1 MAEDNKPFIE
11 EVKDYIKVEVDI
23 LKISLLEK
31 ISKLMTFVI
40 GIVLAAIMATVAIAY
55 FSVMLFN
62 LFNQMTDS
70 VFWATIIM
78 IVLFIALS
86 IMIIAFSERLFLNF
100 FIKKVYKLLFQSD
113 DNLTDMAAD
122 NEKKH
127 NNNTDR
133 KSTRLNSVTDQSR
146 MPSSA

>member
-1 MAEDNKPFIE
+1 MAENNKPFIE

-31 ISKLMTFVI
+31 VSKLMTFVI

-113 DNLTDMAAD
+113 DNLTDTTVD

-127 NNNTDR
+127 NNNIP
-133 KSTRLNSVTDQSR
+133 QQ
-146 MPSSA
+146 

>member
-11 EVKDYIKVEVDI
+11 EVKDYIKVEIDI
-23 LKISLLEK
+23 LKINLLEK

-62 LFNQMTDS
+62 LFNQITNS

-100 FIKKVYKLLFQSD
+100 FIKKVYKLLFQSN
-113 DNLTDMAAD
+113 DNLIDKTAD

-127 NNNTDR
+127 NNNT
-133 KSTRLNSVTDQSR
+133 SQQ
-146 MPSSA
+146 

>member
-11 EVKDYIKVEVDI
+11 EVKDYIKVEIDI
-23 LKISLLEK
+23 LKINLLEK

-55 FSVMLFN
+55 FSVMRFN

-100 FIKKVYKLLFQSD
+100 FIKKVYKLLFQSN
-113 DNLTDMAAD
+113 DNLTDKTTD
-122 NEKKH
+122 TEKNH
-127 NNNTDR
+127 NNNT
-133 KSTRLNSVTDQSR
+133 LQQ
-146 MPSSA
+146 

>member
-31 ISKLMTFVI
+31 VSKLMTFVI

-113 DNLTDMAAD
+113 DNLTDTTAD

-127 NNNTDR
+127 NNNIP
-133 KSTRLNSVTDQSR
+133 QQ
-146 MPSSA
+146 

>member
-31 ISKLMTFVI
+31 VSKLMTFVI

-100 FIKKVYKLLFQSD
+100 FIKKVYKLLFQSN
-113 DNLTDMAAD
+113 DNLTDKTTD
-122 NEKKH
+122 DGKNH
-127 NNNTDR
+127 NNNT
-133 KSTRLNSVTDQSR
+133 LQQ
-146 MPSSA
+146 

>member
-23 LKISLLEK
+23 LKINLLEK

-62 LFNQMTDS
+62 LFNQITDS

-100 FIKKVYKLLFQSD
+100 FIKKVYKLLFQSN
-113 DNLTDMAAD
+113 DNLIDKTAD

-127 NNNTDR
+127 NNNT
-133 KSTRLNSVTDQSR
+133 SQQ
-146 MPSSA
+146 

>member
-11 EVKDYIKVEVDI
+11 EVKDYIKVEIDI
-23 LKISLLEK
+23 LKINLLEK

-113 DNLTDMAAD
+113 DNLTDKTAD
-122 NEKKH
+122 NEKNH
-127 NNNTDR
+127 NNNT
-133 KSTRLNSVTDQSR
+133 LQQ
-146 MPSSA
+146 

>member
-11 EVKDYIKVEVDI
+11 EVKDYIKVEIDI
-23 LKISLLEK
+23 LKINLLEK

-62 LFNQMTDS
+62 LFNQITDS

-113 DNLTDMAAD
+113 DNLTDKTAD
-122 NEKKH
+122 NEKNH
-127 NNNTDR
+127 NNNT
-133 KSTRLNSVTDQSR
+133 LQQ
-146 MPSSA
+146 

>member
-11 EVKDYIKVEVDI
+11 EVKDYIKVEIDI

-62 LFNQMTDS
+62 LFNQITDS

-100 FIKKVYKLLFQSD
+100 FIKKVYKLLFQSN
-113 DNLTDMAAD
+113 DNLIDKTAD

-127 NNNTDR
+127 NNNT
-133 KSTRLNSVTDQSR
+133 SQQ
-146 MPSSA
+146 

>member
-11 EVKDYIKVEVDI
+11 EVKDYIKVEIDI
-23 LKISLLEK
+23 LKINLLEK

-62 LFNQMTDS
+62 LFNQITDS

-78 IVLFIALS
+78 IVLFIAMS

-100 FIKKVYKLLFQSD
+100 FIKKVYKLHFQSPD
-113 DNLTDMAAD
+113 TLLDKTAA

-127 NNNTDR
+127 NNNT
-133 KSTRLNSVTDQSR
+133 SQQ
-146 MPSSA
+146 

>member
-11 EVKDYIKVEVDI
+11 EVKDYIKVEIDI
-23 LKISLLEK
+23 LKINLLEK

-100 FIKKVYKLLFQSD
+100 FIKKVYKLLFQSN
-113 DNLTDMAAD
+113 DNLTDKTAD
-122 NEKKH
+122 NEKNH
-127 NNNTDR
+127 NNNT
-133 KSTRLNSVTDQSR
+133 LQQ
-146 MPSSA
+146 

>member
-1 MAEDNKPFIE
+1 MVEDNKPFIE

-62 LFNQMTDS
+62 LFNQITDS

-127 NNNTDR
+127 NNNIP
-133 KSTRLNSVTDQSR
+133 QQ
-146 MPSSA
+146 

>member
-11 EVKDYIKVEVDI
+11 EVKDYIKVEIDI
-23 LKISLLEK
+23 LKINLLEK

-127 NNNTDR
+127 NNNI
-133 KSTRLNSVTDQSR
+133 SQQ
-146 MPSSA
+146 

>member
-11 EVKDYIKVEVDI
+11 EVKDYIKVEIDI
-23 LKISLLEK
+23 LKINLLEK

-62 LFNQMTDS
+62 LFNQITDS

-100 FIKKVYKLLFQSD
+100 FIKKVYKLLFQPN
-113 DNLTDMAAD
+113 DNLIDKTAD

-127 NNNTDR
+127 NNNIP
-133 KSTRLNSVTDQSR
+133 QQ
-146 MPSSA
+146 

>member
-113 DNLTDMAAD
+113 DNLADKATD

-127 NNNTDR
+127 NNNIP
-133 KSTRLNSVTDQSR
+133 QQ
-146 MPSSA
+146 

>member
-1 MAEDNKPFIE
+1 MAEDNKPFIK
-11 EVKDYIKVEVDI
+11 EVKDYIKVEIDI
-23 LKISLLEK
+23 LKINLLEK

-113 DNLTDMAAD
+113 DNLTDTTAD

-127 NNNTDR
+127 NNNIP
-133 KSTRLNSVTDQSR
+133 QQ
-146 MPSSA
+146 

>member
-11 EVKDYIKVEVDI
+11 EVKDYIKVEIDI
-23 LKISLLEK
+23 LKINLLEK

-62 LFNQMTDS
+62 LFNQITDS

-100 FIKKVYKLLFQSD
+100 FIKKVYKLLFQSN
-113 DNLTDMAAD
+113 DNLTDKTTD
-122 NEKKH
+122 DEKNH
-127 NNNTDR
+127 NNNT
-133 KSTRLNSVTDQSR
+133 LQQ
-146 MPSSA
+146 

>member
-31 ISKLMTFVI
+31 VSKLMTFVI

-127 NNNTDR
+127 NNNIP
-133 KSTRLNSVTDQSR
+133 QQ
-146 MPSSA
+146 

>member
-11 EVKDYIKVEVDI
+11 EVKDYIKVEIDI
-23 LKISLLEK
+23 LKINLLEK

-40 GIVLAAIMATVAIAY
+40 GIVWAAIMATVAIAY

-100 FIKKVYKLLFQSD
+100 FIKKLYKLLFQSN
-113 DNLTDMAAD
+113 DNLTDKTTD
-122 NEKKH
+122 TEKNH
-127 NNNTDR
+127 NNNT
-133 KSTRLNSVTDQSR
+133 LQQ
-146 MPSSA
+146 

>member
-11 EVKDYIKVEVDI
+11 EVKDYIKVEIDI
-23 LKISLLEK
+23 LKINLLEK

-62 LFNQMTDS
+62 LFNQITDS

-86 IMIIAFSERLFLNF
+86 IMIITFSERLFLNF

-113 DNLTDMAAD
+113 DNLTDTTAD

-127 NNNTDR
+127 NNNIPQQ
-133 KSTRLNSVTDQSR
+133 LV
-146 MPSSA
+146 

>member
-11 EVKDYIKVEVDI
+11 DVKDYIKVEIDI
-23 LKISLLEK
+23 LKINLLEK

-62 LFNQMTDS
+62 LFNQITDS

-127 NNNTDR
+127 NNNIP
-133 KSTRLNSVTDQSR
+133 QQ
-146 MPSSA
+146 

>member
-62 LFNQMTDS
+62 LFNQITNS
-70 VFWATIIM
+70 VFWATIM

-113 DNLTDMAAD
+113 DNLTDTTAD

-127 NNNTDR
+127 NNNIP
-133 KSTRLNSVTDQSR
+133 QQ
-146 MPSSA
+146 

>member
-11 EVKDYIKVEVDI
+11 EVKDYIKVEIDI
-23 LKISLLEK
+23 LKINLLEK

-113 DNLTDMAAD
+113 DNLTDTTAD
-122 NEKKH
+122 NEKK
-127 NNNTDR
+127 
-133 KSTRLNSVTDQSR
+133 
-146 MPSSA
+146 A

>member
-11 EVKDYIKVEVDI
+11 EVKDYIKVEIDI
-23 LKISLLEK
+23 LKINLLEK

-100 FIKKVYKLLFQSD
+100 FIKKVYKLLFQSN
-113 DNLTDMAAD
+113 DNLTDKTAD

-127 NNNTDR
+127 NNNT
-133 KSTRLNSVTDQSR
+133 SQQ
-146 MPSSA
+146 

>member
-11 EVKDYIKVEVDI
+11 EVKDYIKVEIDI
-23 LKISLLEK
+23 LKINLLEK
-31 ISKLMTFVI
+31 ISKRMTFVI

-62 LFNQMTDS
+62 LFNQMTNS

-113 DNLTDMAAD
+113 DNLTDKTAD
-122 NEKKH
+122 NEKNH
-127 NNNTDR
+127 NNNT
-133 KSTRLNSVTDQSR
+133 LQQ
-146 MPSSA
+146 

>member
-62 LFNQMTDS
+62 LFNQITNS

-113 DNLTDMAAD
+113 DNLTDTTAD

-127 NNNTDR
+127 NNNIP
-133 KSTRLNSVTDQSR
+133 QQ
-146 MPSSA
+146 

>member
-11 EVKDYIKVEVDI
+11 EVKDYIKVEIDI
-23 LKISLLEK
+23 LKINLLEK

-62 LFNQMTDS
+62 LFNQITDS

-100 FIKKVYKLLFQSD
+100 FIKKVYKLLFQSN
-113 DNLTDMAAD
+113 DNLIDKTAD

-127 NNNTDR
+127 NNNT
-133 KSTRLNSVTDQSR
+133 SQQ
-146 MPSSA
+146 

>member
-11 EVKDYIKVEVDI
+11 EVKDYIKVEIDI
-23 LKISLLEK
+23 LKINLLEK

-70 VFWATIIM
+70 VVWATIIM

-86 IMIIAFSERLFLNF
+86 IMIMAFSERLFLNF
-100 FIKKVYKLLFQSD
+100 FIKILYKLLFQSN
-113 DNLTDMAAD
+113 DNLTDKTTD
-122 NEKKH
+122 TEKNH
-127 NNNTDR
+127 NNNT
-133 KSTRLNSVTDQSR
+133 LQQ
-146 MPSSA
+146 

>member
-11 EVKDYIKVEVDI
+11 DVKDYIKVEVDI

-113 DNLTDMAAD
+113 DNLIDTTAD

-127 NNNTDR
+127 NNNT
-133 KSTRLNSVTDQSR
+133 LQQ
-146 MPSSA
+146 

>member
-62 LFNQMTDS
+62 LFNQITDS

-127 NNNTDR
+127 NNNI
-133 KSTRLNSVTDQSR
+133 
-146 MPSSA
+146 P

>member
-11 EVKDYIKVEVDI
+11 EVKDYIKVEIDI
-23 LKISLLEK
+23 LKINLLEK

-100 FIKKVYKLLFQSD
+100 FIKKIYKLLFQSN
-113 DNLTDMAAD
+113 DNLTDKITD
-122 NEKKH
+122 DEKNH
-127 NNNTDR
+127 NNNT
-133 KSTRLNSVTDQSR
+133 LQQ
-146 MPSSA
+146 

>member
-11 EVKDYIKVEVDI
+11 EVKDYIKVEIDI
-23 LKISLLEK
+23 LKINLLEK

-100 FIKKVYKLLFQSD
+100 FIKKVYKLLFQSN
-113 DNLTDMAAD
+113 DNLTDKITD
-122 NEKKH
+122 DEKNH
-127 NNNTDR
+127 NNNT
-133 KSTRLNSVTDQSR
+133 LQQ
-146 MPSSA
+146 

>member
-1 MAEDNKPFIE
+1 MAENNKPFIE

-31 ISKLMTFVI
+31 VSKLMTFVI

-113 DNLTDMAAD
+113 DNLTDTTAD

-127 NNNTDR
+127 NNNIP
-133 KSTRLNSVTDQSR
+133 QQ
-146 MPSSA
+146 

>member
-31 ISKLMTFVI
+31 VSKLMTFVI

-113 DNLTDMAAD
+113 DNLTDTTED

-127 NNNTDR
+127 NNNIP
-133 KSTRLNSVTDQSR
+133 QQ
-146 MPSSA
+146 

>member
-11 EVKDYIKVEVDI
+11 EVKDYIKVEIDI
-23 LKISLLEK
+23 LKINLLEK

-100 FIKKVYKLLFQSD
+100 FIKKVYKLLFQSH
-113 DNLTDMAAD
+113 DNLTDKTTD
-122 NEKKH
+122 DGKNH
-127 NNNTDR
+127 NNNT
-133 KSTRLNSVTDQSR
+133 LQQ
-146 MPSSA
+146 

>member
-11 EVKDYIKVEVDI
+11 EVKDYIKVEIDI
-23 LKISLLEK
+23 LKINLLEK

-100 FIKKVYKLLFQSD
+100 FIKKVYKLLFQSN
-113 DNLTDMAAD
+113 DNLTDKTTD
-122 NEKKH
+122 TEKNH
-127 NNNTDR
+127 NNNT
-133 KSTRLNSVTDQSR
+133 LQQ
-146 MPSSA
+146 

>member
-11 EVKDYIKVEVDI
+11 EVKDYIKVEVDV

-113 DNLTDMAAD
+113 DNLTDTTAD

-127 NNNTDR
+127 NNNIP
-133 KSTRLNSVTDQSR
+133 QQ
-146 MPSSA
+146 

>member
-1 MAEDNKPFIE
+1 MAENNKPFIE

-31 ISKLMTFVI
+31 VSKLMTFVI

-113 DNLTDMAAD
+113 DNLTDTTAD

-127 NNNTDR
+127 NNNT
-133 KSTRLNSVTDQSR
+133 LQQ
-146 MPSSA
+146 

>member
-11 EVKDYIKVEVDI
+11 EVKDYIKVEIDI
-23 LKISLLEK
+23 LKINLLEK

-78 IVLFIALS
+78 IVLFIAMS

-100 FIKKVYKLLFQSD
+100 FIKKVYKLLFQSN
-113 DNLTDMAAD
+113 DNLIDKTAD

-127 NNNTDR
+127 NNNT
-133 KSTRLNSVTDQSR
+133 SQQ
-146 MPSSA
+146 

>member
-113 DNLTDMAAD
+113 DNLTDMTAD

-127 NNNTDR
+127 NNNIP
-133 KSTRLNSVTDQSR
+133 QQ
-146 MPSSA
+146 